1 MVPYIKF
8 VVKFVCV
15 WLAEIKNIAP
25 DIGCTEVRCTL

>member
-15 WLAEIKNIAP
+15 WLAEIKNNAP
-25 DIGCTEVRCTL
+25 DTACAEVSCTL